1 MGRNQVVVNRGNVH
15 ELLKAKE
22 EIEYLVTLHTHRYA
36 NMPLPHQLEKKF
48 WCLNL
53 ERTKQNISKF
63 LTSGILTYLIFILLV
78 LPTDYLVIGKPYI
91 TLDFIHCLL
100 SAMNIAL
107 ALLLFWIFA
116 KSKKLSEHFYFAACS
131 IVFFSIIT
139 SAMLLLSVGNMAL
152 KNQSMLL
159 LSFLYMLGF
168 ILSGI
173 KPLHMLYVGL
183 SAAIL
188 VFIFLNLLNVNC
200 DYIALGRALFGTCIL
215 GFSISTMLISRERSL
230 FLNNQLAELNEQIL
244 RIEASEL
251 LHLSQQDA
259 LTNISNRR
267 TFDEMFDFFYY
278 RAKQE
283 KRPLAVLFI
292 DIDFFKNYND
302 FYGHQMGDKVISSI
316 AAAIKNSIRHVD
328 FVARYGG
335 EEFVVLLPKTPAQG
349 AYAVAANIYKAIE
362 RQAIP
367 HAASLVSKHVTISLG
382 FTVYTEGFKV
392 NQEKLIHA
400 ADQALY
406 RAKQLG
412 RNQIY
417 YQPLEVAELA

>member
-91 TLDFIHCLL
+91 TLDFIYCLL

-116 KSKKLSEHFYFAACS
+116 KSKKLSGHFYFAACS

-215 GFSISTMLISRERSL
+215 GFSISTMLTSRERSL

-382 FTVYTEGFKV
+382 FTVYTEGFNV

-417 YQPLEVAELA
+417 YQPLEVAELV

>member
-91 TLDFIHCLL
+91 TLDFIYCLL

>member
-1 MGRNQVVVNRGNVH
+1 
-15 ELLKAKE
+15 
-22 EIEYLVTLHTHRYA
+22 
-36 NMPLPHQLEKKF
+36 MPLPHQLEKKF

-91 TLDFIHCLL
+91 TLDFIYCLL

-417 YQPLEVAELA
+417 YQPLEVAELV

>member
-1 MGRNQVVVNRGNVH
+1 MVNRGNVH

-36 NMPLPHQLEKKF
+36 NTPLPHQLEKKF

-63 LTSGILTYLIFILLV
+63 LASGVLTYLIFILLV
-78 LPTDYLVIGKPYI
+78 LPTDYLVIGVPYI
-91 TLDFIHCLL
+91 TWDFIFCIL
-100 SAMNIAL
+100 SAINIAG
-107 ALLLFWIFA
+107 ALLLFWVFA
-116 KSKKLSEHFYFAACS
+116 KFKKLSEYFYIAACG
-131 IVFFSIIT
+131 IVFFTIIVN
-139 SAMLLLSVGNMAL
+139 AMLLLSVGNIAL

-183 SAAIL
+183 IAAIC
-188 VFIFLNLLNVNC
+188 VFSLLILLQANC
-200 DYIALGRALFGTCIL
+200 DYIALGRALFGSCIL
-215 GFSISTMLISRERSL
+215 GFSISTMLTSRERSL

-259 LTNISNRR
+259 LTKISNRR

-283 KRPLAVLFI
+283 QRPLAVLFI

-302 FYGHQMGDKVISSI
+302 CYGHQMGDKVISSI
-316 AAAIKNSIRHVD
+316 ASAIKNSIRHVD

-367 HAASLVSKHVTISLG
+367 HAASLVSTHVTISLG
-382 FTVYTEGFKV
+382 FTVYTEGLKV
-392 NQEKLIHA
+392 TQENLIHA

-406 RAKQLG
+406 RAKELG

-417 YQPLEVAELA
+417 YQPLQVAEIA

>member
-1 MGRNQVVVNRGNVH
+1 MVNRGNVH

-36 NMPLPHQLEKKF
+36 NTPLPHQLEKKF
-48 WCLNL
+48 WHLNL

-63 LTSGILTYLIFILLV
+63 LASGVLTYLIFILLA
-78 LPTDYLVIGKPYI
+78 LPTDYLVIGVPYI
-91 TLDFIHCLL
+91 TWDFIYCIL
-100 SAMNIAL
+100 SAINIAG
-107 ALLLFWIFA
+107 ALLLFWVFA
-116 KSKKLSEHFYFAACS
+116 KFKKLTDYFYIAACG
-131 IVFFSIIT
+131 IVFFTIIIN
-139 SAMLLLSVGNMAL
+139 AMLLLSVGNGAL

-183 SAAIL
+183 IAAIS
-188 VFIFLNLLNVNC
+188 VFSLLLLLQANC
-200 DYIALGRALFGTCIL
+200 DYIALGRALFGSCIL
-215 GFSISTMLISRERSL
+215 GFSISTMLTSRERSL

-259 LTNISNRR
+259 LTKIPNRR

-283 KRPLAVLFI
+283 QRPLAVLFI

-316 AAAIKNSIRHVD
+316 ASTIKNSIRHVD

-367 HAASLVSKHVTISLG
+367 HAASLVSKQVTISLG
-382 FTVYTEGFKV
+382 FTVYTEGLKV
-392 NQEKLIHA
+392 TQENLIHA

-417 YQPLEVAELA
+417 YQPLQLPEIA

>member
-1 MGRNQVVVNRGNVH
+1 MANRGNVH

>member
-1 MGRNQVVVNRGNVH
+1 MANRGNVH
-15 ELLKAKE
+15 QLLKSKE

-36 NMPLPHQLEKKF
+36 NMPLPKQLEKKF

-53 ERTKQNISKF
+53 DRTRQNISKF
-63 LTSGILTYLIFILLV
+63 LASGVLTYLIFILLA
-78 LPTDYLVIGKPYI
+78 LPTDYLVIGEPYI

-116 KSKKLSEHFYFAACS
+116 KFKKLSNHFYFAACG

-139 SAMLLLSVGNMAL
+139 SAMLLLSVENMAL

-188 VFIFLNLLNVNC
+188 VFVFLNLLNVNC

-230 FLNNQLAELNEQIL
+230 F
-244 RIEASEL
+244 
-251 LHLSQQDA
+251 
-259 LTNISNRR
+259 
-267 TFDEMFDFFYY
+267 
-278 RAKQE
+278 
-283 KRPLAVLFI
+283 
-292 DIDFFKNYND
+292 
-302 FYGHQMGDKVISSI
+302 
-316 AAAIKNSIRHVD
+316 
-328 FVARYGG
+328 
-335 EEFVVLLPKTPAQG
+335 
-349 AYAVAANIYKAIE
+349 
-362 RQAIP
+362 
-367 HAASLVSKHVTISLG
+367 
-382 FTVYTEGFKV
+382 
-392 NQEKLIHA
+392 
-400 ADQALY
+400 
-406 RAKQLG
+406 
-412 RNQIY
+412 
-417 YQPLEVAELA
+417 

>member
-91 TLDFIHCLL
+91 TLDFIYCLL

-417 YQPLEVAELA
+417 YQPLEVVELV

>member
-91 TLDFIHCLL
+91 TLDFIYCLL

-116 KSKKLSEHFYFAACS
+116 KFKKLSEHFYFAACS

-230 FLNNQLAELNEQIL
+230 FLNNQLVELNEQIL

-417 YQPLEVAELA
+417 YQPLEVAELV

>member
-1 MGRNQVVVNRGNVH
+1 MANRGNVH

-63 LTSGILTYLIFILLV
+63 LASGVLTYLIFILLV

-417 YQPLEVAELA
+417 YQPLEVVELL

>member
-1 MGRNQVVVNRGNVH
+1 MGRNQIVVNRGNVH

-91 TLDFIHCLL
+91 TLDFIYCLL

-417 YQPLEVAELA
+417 YQPLEVVELV

>member
-1 MGRNQVVVNRGNVH
+1 MANRGNVH
-15 ELLKAKE
+15 QLLKSKE

-36 NMPLPHQLEKKF
+36 NMPLPKQLEKKF
-48 WCLNL
+48 WLLNL
-53 ERTKQNISKF
+53 DRTRQNISKF
-63 LTSGILTYLIFILLV
+63 LASGVLTYIIFILLV
-78 LPTDYLVIGKPYI
+78 LPTDYFVIGVPYI
-91 TLDFIHCLL
+91 TLDFVYCLL
-100 SAMNIAL
+100 SAMNIAF
-107 ALLLFWIFA
+107 ALLVFWVFA
-116 KSKKLSEHFYFAACS
+116 RFKKLSEHFYFAACG

-188 VFIFLNLLNVNC
+188 VFVLLILLNVNC
-200 DYIALGRALFGTCIL
+200 DYIALGRALFGSCIL

-230 FLNNQLAELNEQIL
+230 FLSNQLAEINEQIL

-251 LHLSQQDA
+251 LQLSQQDA
-259 LTNISNRR
+259 LTQISNRR
-267 TFDEMFDFFYY
+267 TFDEMFDFYYY
-278 RAKQE
+278 RANQE

-316 AAAIKNSIRHVD
+316 ASAIKNSIRHVD

-335 EEFVVLLPKTPAQG
+335 EEFVVLLPETPAQG
-349 AYAVAANIYKAIE
+349 AYSVAANIYKAIE

-367 HAASLVSKHVTISLG
+367 HAASLVSKYVTISLG
-382 FTVYTEGFKV
+382 FTVYTGGLKMGQDE
-392 NQEKLIHA
+392 LIHA

-417 YQPLEVAELA
+417 YQPLQIVETI

>member
-22 EIEYLVTLHTHRYA
+22 EIEYLVNLHTHRYA

-91 TLDFIHCLL
+91 TLDFIYCLL

-417 YQPLEVAELA
+417 YQPLEVAELV

>member
-91 TLDFIHCLL
+91 TLDFIYCLL
-100 SAMNIAL
+100 SAMNIAI

-382 FTVYTEGFKV
+382 FTVYTEGFKI

>member
-63 LTSGILTYLIFILLV
+63 LASGVLTYLIFILLV

-100 SAMNIAL
+100 SGMNIAL

-417 YQPLEVAELA
+417 YQPLEVAELV

>member
-1 MGRNQVVVNRGNVH
+1 MVNRGNVH

-91 TLDFIHCLL
+91 TLDFIYCLL

-116 KSKKLSEHFYFAACS
+116 KFKKLSEHFYFAACS

-417 YQPLEVAELA
+417 YQPLEVAELV

>member
-1 MGRNQVVVNRGNVH
+1 MANRGNVH
-15 ELLKAKE
+15 QLLKSKE

-36 NMPLPHQLEKKF
+36 NMPLPKQLEKKF

-53 ERTKQNISKF
+53 DRTRQNISKF
-63 LTSGILTYLIFILLV
+63 LASGVLTYLIFILLA
-78 LPTDYLVIGKPYI
+78 LPTDYLVIGVPYI

-107 ALLLFWIFA
+107 ALLLFWVFA
-116 KSKKLSEHFYFAACS
+116 KFTKLSEHFYLAACG
-131 IVFFSIIT
+131 IVFLTIIIN
-139 SAMLLLSVGNMAL
+139 AMLLLSVGNMAL

-173 KPLHMLYVGL
+173 KPLHMLCVGL
-183 SAAIL
+183 LAAFL
-188 VFIFLNLLNVNC
+188 VFAFLILLDINC
-200 DYIALGRALFGTCIL
+200 DYIALGRALFGSCIL
-215 GFSISTMLISRERSL
+215 GFSISSMLISRERSL
-230 FLNNQLAELNEQIL
+230 FLNNQLAEINEQIL

-259 LTNISNRR
+259 LTQISNRR
-267 TFDEMFDFFYY
+267 TFDEMF
-278 RAKQE
+278 
-283 KRPLAVLFI
+283 
-292 DIDFFKNYND
+292 DFFKNYND

-335 EEFVVLLPKTPAQG
+335 EEFVVLLPETPVQG
-349 AYAVAANIYKAIE
+349 AYSVAANIYKAIE

-367 HAASLVSKHVTISLG
+367 HAASLVSKYVTISLG
-382 FTVYTEGFKV
+382 FTVYTGGLKMG
-392 NQEKLIHA
+392 QDRLIHA

-417 YQPLEVAELA
+417 YQPLQVAEIA

>member
-1 MGRNQVVVNRGNVH
+1 MANRGNVH

-91 TLDFIHCLL
+91 TLDFIYCLL

-417 YQPLEVAELA
+417 YQPLEVAELV

>member
-1 MGRNQVVVNRGNVH
+1 MANRGNVH

-63 LTSGILTYLIFILLV
+63 LASGVLTYLIFILLV

-417 YQPLEVAELA
+417 YQPLEVAELV

>member
-392 NQEKLIHA
+392 NQDKLIHA

-417 YQPLEVAELA
+417 YQPLQVAEIA